1 MLRHGMCCDAGAHG
15 AAAAGERAGP
25 GLCCLPPAAAAPTA
39 LLHRHHPGTT
49 RKRYAHPFE
58 NPKREVSELHGIA
71 YSVHHEH
78 KRALSVYDFVE
89 TAQPEELNLLEDG
102 LQLWLVALRNAP
114 GPQPA
119 LLEPLPHLVA
129 IMDRSTGCSCPD
141 SEHEC
146 KCQHW
151 HMPT

>member
-1 MLRHGMCCDAGAHG
+1 MAC
-15 AAAAGERAGP
+15 AAMQV
-25 GLCCLPPAAAAPTA
+25 LTA
-39 LLHRHHPGTT
+39 LQRLVNVLGPDSAVCHPLLLPLL
-49 RKRYAHPFE
+49 RYCTDITQARRAKDMRIPLKTLSTKSLKYMGSHIQCIM
-58 NPKREVSELHGIA
+58 ST
-71 YSVHHEH
+71 SVPCQSMT
-78 KRALSVYDFVE
+78 LWGS
-89 TAQPEELNLLEDG
+89 AQPEELNLLEDG

-114 GPQPA
+114 GPRPA